1 MSKIVG
7 IGNPL
12 MDLIMHTDYSALQ
25 ELEARAG
32 TMNLVDEERMSRV
45 VLVGG
50 IPKRTAGGSCANTL
64 RGIAWLRQDDENK
77 PLFMGAVSKDEE
89 GLHFERILNQLGVD
103 AALAW
108 KETATG
114 KSAIIV
120 TPDYERTMFTY
131 LGANREFTSDD
142 IDWNRFK
149 SADYFYTTGFM
160 WDTDNQ
166 KEATMR
172 AMEEC
177 LLRGMEVFFDLADI
191 FVVERSGVELR
202 EWLPGRVDILF
213 ANRDELS
220 AMTGEKEDAA
230 ILEGSRDLGRI
241 VVMKK
246 GAQGCSVTAHG
257 KVIDIPGEKVVP
269 HDTTAAGDSFAAGF
283 VHGYTEGYP
292 LEVCGRL
299 ANKLAAGIVT
309 AEGCSYDCLDREEL
323 MSVLG

>member
-12 MDLIMHTDYSALQ
+12 MDLIMHTDYSALE

-32 TMNLVDEERMSRV
+32 TMNLVDEEQMGRV

-50 IPKRTAGGSCANTL
+50 VPKRTAGGSCANTL
-64 RGIAWLRQDDENK
+64 RGIAWLKGDEENK
-77 PLFMGAVSKDEE
+77 PLFMGAVSRDEE
-89 GLHFERILNQLGVD
+89 GLHFERILNRLGVD

-108 KETATG
+108 KKTATG

-142 IDWNRFK
+142 IDWNKFK
-149 SADYFYTTGFM
+149 TAGHFYTTGFM
-160 WDTDNQ
+160 WDTENQ
-166 KEATMR
+166 KDATKR

-177 LLRGMEVFFDLADI
+177 LARGMEVFFDLADI
-191 FVVERSGVELR
+191 FVVERSGAQLR

-220 AMTGEKEDAA
+220 ALTGETKDEA
-230 ILEGSRDLGRI
+230 ILKESRNLGKI

-246 GAQGCSVTAHG
+246 GAEGCSIAAEG
-257 KVIDIPGEKVVP
+257 KVLDVSAEKVVP

-283 VHGYTEGYP
+283 VHGYTEGHP
-292 LEVCGRL
+292 LKVCGKL
-299 ANKLAAGIVT
+299 ANKLAGGIVT
-309 AEGCSYDCLDREEL
+309 AEGCSYNSLDREEIL
-323 MSVLG
+323 GVLE